1 MVIVQKPIEILKRN
15 GEVGSF
21 AKTFP
26 RGLFAEASKCSYF
39 AQEREKH
46 PQSLMEE
53 PREGR
58 IDACTR
64 FYLL

>member
-26 RGLFAEASKCSYF
+26 RGRFAEASKCSNF

-46 PQSLMEE
+46 PQSLITM
-53 PREGR
+53 
-58 IDACTR
+58 
-64 FYLL
+64 Y